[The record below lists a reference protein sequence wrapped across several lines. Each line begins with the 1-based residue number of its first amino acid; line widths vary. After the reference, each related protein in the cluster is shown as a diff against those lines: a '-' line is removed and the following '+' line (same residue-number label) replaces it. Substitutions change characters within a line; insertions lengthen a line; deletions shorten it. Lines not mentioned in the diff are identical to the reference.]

1 MGFHFYFL
9 MEKVVLLH
17 SLGWQPGIQLNTN
30 QAKLKAFC
38 SNIWLVWE
46 VWVINGTRCKKKKSY
61 KKVATVLRQM
71 PLLLFLMFPPHCEKF
86 SHAYWWTIFFQH
98 GLLPVSKLFSGAGP
112 LALLMQL
119 LHTLHKLFSSCE
131 LLKHSSQY
139 CFFLLLVSGCFL
151 TYAGLAFSLFSKS
164 CVNTG

>member
-46 VWVINGTRCKKKKSY
+46 VWVINGTRCKKKKKSY

-86 SHAYWWTIFFQH
+86 SHAYWWTIFF
-98 GLLPVSKLFSGAGP
+98 SAWAAACFK
-112 LALLMQL
+112 ALQWLRSTRFAHAATSYLTQAV
-119 LHTLHKLFSSCE
+119 
-131 LLKHSSQY
+131 
-139 CFFLLLVSGCFL
+139 FFLWAIKTQFPVLFL
-151 TYAGLAFSLFSKS
+151 SSPGFRVFLNICRVGL
-164 CVNTG
+164 